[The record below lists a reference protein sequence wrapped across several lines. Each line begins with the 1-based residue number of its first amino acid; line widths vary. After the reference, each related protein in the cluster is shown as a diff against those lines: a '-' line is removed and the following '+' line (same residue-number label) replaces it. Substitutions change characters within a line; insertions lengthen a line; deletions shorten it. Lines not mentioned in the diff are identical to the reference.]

1 MAPADLCGMGAAH
14 GVMRLLEKYF
24 SKASIQNPGRVEHL
38 NVLLVIKTFVIT
50 SFIWIFFRAENFSKA
65 KQVIKALVKN
75 MHCLRRTLI
84 FHCFCFRGVVNG
96 V

>member
-24 SKASIQNPGRVEHL
+24 SKAFNFKILEGWSIL

-65 KQVIKALVKN
+65 KQVIKAL
-75 MHCLRRTLI
+75 
-84 FHCFCFRGVVNG
+84 
-96 V
+96 